1 MIDPETPAASG
12 KERNVLIQ
20 VSVNARKCMAN
31 QMCVRSAPD
40 IFELGAAG
48 YSRVKREVTEA
59 DLAKLRE
66 AEEMCP
72 TSSITVEVLEEEG
85 V

>member
-1 MIDPETPAASG
+1 
-12 KERNVLIQ
+12 
-20 VSVNARKCMAN
+20 MAN
-31 QMCVRSAPD
+31 QMCVRAAPD

-72 TSSITVEVLEEEG
+72 TSSITVEVMEEG
-85 V
+85 A

>member
-1 MIDPETPAASG
+1 M
-12 KERNVLIQ
+12 LIQ
-20 VSVNARKCMAN
+20 VTVNARKCMAN

-40 IFELGAAG
+40 IFELGPAG
-48 YSRVKREVTEA
+48 YSRVMRDVTEA

-72 TSSITVEVLEEEG
+72 TSAIMVEAMEEEEAQA
-85 V
+85 